1 MSNDNP
7 LENKYSSDVMGK
19 VEQMVGQIKAMEP
32 LLGKQRVKTF
42 AKKTLLAQVRK
53 NVITKEEY
61 AHLMSKLGYEE

>member
-1 MSNDNP
+1 MSNDDN
-7 LENKYSSDVMGK
+7 LENKYSSNVMIK

-32 LLGKQRVKTF
+32 LLGKARVKTF

-61 AHLMSKLGYEE
+61 AQLMSKLGYEE